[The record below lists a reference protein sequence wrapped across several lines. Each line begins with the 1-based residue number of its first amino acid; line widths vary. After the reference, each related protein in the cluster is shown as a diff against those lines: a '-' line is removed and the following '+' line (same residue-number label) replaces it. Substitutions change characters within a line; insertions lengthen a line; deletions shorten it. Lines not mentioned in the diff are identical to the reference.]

1 MRVKE
6 TSHYR
11 VLDKDHLDLGD
22 AIEHAVNELLNGAN
36 EVVINAEIKLVR
48 KG

>member
-1 MRVKE
+1 MKVKE

-11 VLDKDHLDLGD
+11 VLDRDCLDLGD
-22 AIEHAVNELLNGAN
+22 AIERAVNELLNGAN
-36 EVVINAEIKLVR
+36 EVTINAEIKLVR